1 LNNDPGD
8 FEIASAPQGERDSLE
23 PILDECFTGLYLRH
37 ARRTLAEVETVMVAH
52 HGDAPVGLAMLK
64 PLAKEVGY
72 VYYIAVL
79 PSFRG
84 KGVGARLLIES
95 LDQFSRAGA
104 IEVYASVG
112 EDNAESK
119 ALFLGRGFRRTD
131 FGQVSKKYGVMKA
144 LSMYRS
150 MLVVPGEII
159 LVKDSLMLPG
169 ESPPNPSS

>member
-1 LNNDPGD
+1 M
-8 FEIASAPQGERDSLE
+8 
-23 PILDECFTGLYLRH
+23 
-37 ARRTLAEVETVMVAH
+37 AEVETVKVAH
-52 HGDAPVGLAMLK
+52 HGGAPVGLVMLK
-64 PLAKEVGY
+64 PLAKETGY

-84 KGVGARLLIES
+84 KGVGTRLLIES

-104 IEVYASVG
+104 TEVYATVG
-112 EDNAESK
+112 EDNTESK

-131 FGQVSKKYGVMKA
+131 FGQVSKKHGVMKA

-159 LVKDSLMLPG
+159 LVKDNLMLPE
-169 ESPPNPSS
+169 ESSPGPSS